1 LLNVP
6 RIPLPDLDAKVDFL
20 STPSSYPELPRSVEA
35 RETHMSWVFMTDRH
49 AFKLKKPVKTSF
61 LDFSTLDLR
70 KHFCEE
76 EVRLNRDLAPGVYVG
91 VVPLGKDREAGLR
104 LGEGEPVEYLVQM
117 VRLPAAATLEAA
129 ILDNRVEEQTI
140 RNLAK
145 HLATFYRQAPVL
157 EIEPAAYRR
166 RLTEDLSANAEAM
179 LKPGYGL
186 PAAQIKTTADV
197 LSGFAARHGEVF
209 EKRAGEGRIVDAHG
223 DLRPEHIYF
232 LPDRI
237 VVIDRLEFNA
247 AFRALDPVDELAYL
261 AMECERAG
269 VPVIGSWLF
278 ETYCAESGDRPSP
291 ELISFYMGARALL
304 RAKLAIWHLDTPHP
318 RTPEKWP
325 LQARAYLDLAEGF
338 AAKI

>member
-1 LLNVP
+1 MLNVP
-6 RIPLPDLDAKVDFL
+6 RIPLPDLNAKVDFL
-20 STPSSYPELPRSVEA
+20 STPSSYPEPPSSVEA
-35 RETHMSWVFMTDRH
+35 RETHMSWVFMTDHH

-61 LDFSTLDLR
+61 LDFSTLERR

-76 EVRLNRDLAPGVYVG
+76 EVRLNRDLAPGIYIG
-91 VVPLGKDREAGLR
+91 VVPLGQDRESGLR
-104 LGEGEPVEYLVQM
+104 LAEGEPVEYLVQM
-117 VRLPAAATLEAA
+117 VRLPATATLEAA
-129 ILDNRVEEQTI
+129 ILDHRVEEQTI
-140 RNLAK
+140 RNLARD
-145 HLATFYRQAPVL
+145 LARFYRQAPTI
-157 EIEPAAYRR
+157 EIEPSAYRR
-166 RLTEDLSANAEAM
+166 RLADDIAANAEAM

-186 PAAQIKTTADV
+186 PTSQIEAIADA
-197 LSGFAARHGEVF
+197 LIGFISRLGEVL
-209 EKRAGEGRIVDAHG
+209 EKRAGERRIVDAHG

-269 VPVIGSWLF
+269 VPAIGAWLF
-278 ETYCAESGDRPSP
+278 ETYSAESGDQPSA
-291 ELISFYMGARALL
+291 ELISFYMRARALL

-325 LQARAYLDLAEGF
+325 LQARAYLDLAAGY